1 MINMASSLFTSDDN
15 VNNVASFY
23 ERLFRRYQE
32 CPAFFAGSL
41 ADACQAA
48 FNLNV
53 IEEVRYLI
61 SFVCDK

>member
-1 MINMASSLFTSDDN
+1 MASSLFTSDDE
-15 VNNVASFY
+15 VNDVASFY
-23 ERLFRRYQE
+23 KHLFYWYHE

-48 FNLNV
+48 FNSNV
-53 IEEVRYLI
+53 IEEVRYLT